1 MDFDLSSK
9 ELRASLKARLE
20 ALAAEVDATRR
31 SEGFQEVLRTAA
43 RFWSYSPF
51 NQFLITLQRPAATRV
66 TGRRS
71 WEALGRRIREGE
83 RPIGVLAPTSNRR
96 GFLFV
101 PVYDLAQTEG
111 RRLPGFKRASRR
123 ATRHVRTLERAAA
136 ALGLQVAYVEQAS
149 GVVGTSHGGRIE
161 VSPRRRGVARAYTLT
176 HELAHELLHQEERQK
191 ALTLKRPPPLR
202 THEEMETEADA
213 TAYIVLAALG
223 LDAPTTEYIAWQGG
237 SGALILRSLGRIQR
251 AAKRIL
257 EATERGRSRPAS
269 PRHAPPGPTLTAMS
283 VGSGH

>member
-9 ELRASLKARLE
+9 ELRASLKVRLE
-20 ALAAEVDATRR
+20 SLAAEVDATRR
-31 SEGFQEVLRTAA
+31 SEGFRAILRTAA

-51 NQFLITLQRPAATRV
+51 NQFLIALQRPTATRV

-71 WEALGRRIREGE
+71 WEALGRRVREGE

-101 PVYDLAQTEG
+101 PVYDQAQTEG
-111 RRLPGFKRASRR
+111 RKLASFRRVSQR

-136 ALGLQVAYVEQAS
+136 ALGFPVAYVEQAS
-149 GVVGTSHGGRIE
+149 GVVGTSHGGHIE
-161 VSPRRRGVARAYTLT
+161 VSPRRRGMARAYTLA
-176 HELAHELLHQEERQK
+176 HELAHELLHQQERQK

-213 TAYIVLAALG
+213 TAFVVLAALG
-223 LDAPTTEYIAWQGG
+223 LDAPATEYIAWQGG

-257 EATERGRSRPAS
+257 EAAEEGSSRSASGRRER
-269 PRHAPPGPTLTAMS
+269 PGQALPTMS
-283 VGSGH
+283 VGCGD

>member
-20 ALAAEVDATRR
+20 GLAAEVDATRR
-31 SEGFQEVLRTAA
+31 SEGFREVLRAAA

-51 NQFLITLQRPAATRV
+51 NQFLIALQRPAATRV

-71 WEALGRRIREGE
+71 WEALGRTVLEGE

-101 PVYDLAQTEG
+101 PVYDLAQTRG

-136 ALGLQVAYVEQAS
+136 ALGLPVAYVEQAA

-161 VSPRRRGVARAYTLT
+161 VSPRRRGVARAYTLA

-213 TAYIVLAALG
+213 TAFIVLSALG
-223 LDAPTTEYIAWQGG
+223 LDAPATEYIAWQGG

-257 EATERGRSRPAS
+257 EAAETGSTRPAS
-269 PRHAPPGPTLTAMS
+269 QGRERAGAALTAMS
-283 VGSGH
+283 VGGGH

>member
-9 ELRASLKARLE
+9 ELRAGLKARLE
-20 ALAAEVDATRR
+20 TLAVEVDATRR
-31 SEGFQEVLRTAA
+31 SEGFREVLRAAA

-51 NQFLITLQRPAATRV
+51 NQFLIVLQRPTATRV

-71 WEALGRRIREGE
+71 WEALGRRVREGE

-101 PVYDLAQTEG
+101 PVYDLAQTQG
-111 RRLPGFKRASRR
+111 RRLPGFRRASRR

-136 ALGLQVAYVEQAS
+136 ALGLSVAFVEQAS
-149 GVVGTSHGGRIE
+149 GVAGTSHGGRIE
-161 VSPRRRGVARAYTLT
+161 VSPRRRGVARAYTLA
-176 HELAHELLHQEERQK
+176 HELAHELLHQEEHQK

-213 TAYIVLAALG
+213 TAFIVLAALG

-257 EATERGRSRPAS
+257 EAAERGRSRPAS
-269 PRHAPPGPTLTAMS
+269 PRSEPPGPALTAMS